1 METTISA
8 TIKNELYVT
17 EIYSEN
23 NTILSDEPLS
33 NGGQDKGFNPF
44 ELLASSLASCTC
56 ITLKMYANRKQ
67 WSINQI
73 HVTVTITSDLN
84 QTNFERNISFVG
96 EINDEQKKRLLVI
109 ANSCPVHKILNN
121 SIQVQTKIV

>member
-17 EIYSEN
+17 EIHSEN

-44 ELLASSLASCTC
+44 ELLASSLASCSC

-67 WSINQI
+67 WNIDQI
-73 HVTVTITSDLN
+73 QVAVTITSDLN

-96 EINDEQKKRLLVI
+96 EIDDEQKKRLLVI
-109 ANSCPVHKILNN
+109 ANSCPVHKILSN

>member
-17 EIYSEN
+17 EIHSEN

-44 ELLASSLASCTC
+44 ELLASSLASCSC

-67 WSINQI
+67 WNIDQI
-73 HVTVTITSDLN
+73 QVEVTITSDLN

-109 ANSCPVHKILNN
+109 ANSCPVHKILSN